1 MQFLQDGLGRRFRY
15 LRLSLIDACNFR
27 CGYCLPNGSRG
38 SGCTPLSVEEIVR
51 LVATLT
57 RVGVSKVRLT
67 GGEPSL
73 RRDLTAIIAALA
85 ACPGIR
91 TVALTSNGCLL
102 DRRAA
107 QWRAAGLDALNLS
120 IDSLDRERF
129 AAITGHDRLPSL
141 LAGVERA
148 LDLGFA
154 AIKLN
159 AVLLKDIND
168 DELDAWLDYVRT
180 RPLSLRYIEL
190 MRTGDNADYFA
201 RHHRPAVDLAQ
212 CLRERGWQPLPR
224 AADGGPAQEYAHPD
238 YRGRIGLITP
248 YGPDFCQSCNRLRV
262 TAAGDLRLCLF
273 GEHSLSLRPLLQH
286 DGQRDELLA
295 TLAAA
300 LRFKAPAHRLHEAAT
315 GLTTNLAT
323 LGG

>member
-1 MQFLQDGLGRRFRY
+1 MQYLQDGLGRRFRY
-15 LRLSLIDACNFR
+15 LRLSVIDACNFR

-38 SGCTPLSVEEIVR
+38 SSCVPLSVDEIRR
-51 LVATLT
+51 LVATLAE
-57 RVGVSKVRLT
+57 VGVCKVRLT

-91 TVALTSNGCLL
+91 TVALTSNGCVL
-102 DRRAA
+102 DRRAV

-129 AAITGHDRLPSL
+129 RAITGHDRLPSI

-159 AVLLKDIND
+159 AVLLKGVND
-168 DELDAWLDYVRT
+168 DELDTWLDYVRT

-201 RHHRPAVDLAQ
+201 RHHQPAGALAER
-212 CLRERGWQPLPR
+212 LRERGWRPLPR
-224 AADGGPAQEYAHPD
+224 AGDAGPAQEYAHPD

-248 YGPDFCQSCNRLRV
+248 YAADFCRSCNRLRV

-273 GEHSLSLRPLLQH
+273 GEHSLPLRPQLQH
-286 DGQRDELLA
+286 DAQRDELLA

-300 LRFKAPAHRLHEAAT
+300 LRFKPPTHRLHAAAT

>member
-1 MQFLQDGLGRRFRY
+1 MQLLEDGLGRRFRY
-15 LRLSLIDACNFR
+15 LRLSVIDTCNFR
-27 CGYCLPNGSRG
+27 CDYCLPNGSRG
-38 SGCTPLSVEEIVR
+38 SSCAPLSVEEIRR

-57 RVGVSKVRLT
+57 EVGVCKVRLT

-91 TVALTSNGCLL
+91 TLALTSNGCLL

-107 QWRAAGLDALNLS
+107 QWRAAGLNALNLS

-129 AAITGHDRLPSL
+129 RAITGQDRLPSV

-159 AVLLKDIND
+159 AVLLKGVNH
-168 DELDAWLDYVRT
+168 DEIDTWLDYVRT

-201 RHHRPAVDLAQ
+201 RHHQPAGALAKH
-212 CLRERGWQPLPR
+212 LHERGWRPLPR
-224 AADGGPAQEYAHPD
+224 AADAGPAQEYTHPD

-248 YGPDFCQSCNRLRV
+248 YAADFCQSCNRLRV

-273 GEHSLSLRPLLQH
+273 GEHSLPLRPLLQH
-286 DGQRDELLA
+286 DGQRDALLA
-295 TLAAA
+295 SLGSA
-300 LRFKAPAHRLHEAAT
+300 LPFKAPAHRLREAAT
-315 GLTTNLAT
+315 GRTENLAT
-323 LGG
+323 VGG